1 MQKSKIIYI
10 SVLIILILGAFLR
23 FYKLEEAPLPVNQD
37 ELSNIYDGFS
47 IAQTGAD
54 RWGNKYPF
62 LLRAFGD
69 ADNRP
74 PLYSWICAASIK
86 IFGYSITAGRAPAG
100 LIGILSLLFLF
111 LVSTKIGGELFG
123 FISLLLAT
131 FSPWHLLFSRMALEA
146 VTMPSFFMIFS
157 VWLWLKTKENPTKHL
172 YIILLGFTIGFGV
185 NAYQSTKLIF
195 FILAILVLIDIF
207 KTDSYKIKR
216 PIIAAVFMFIGAYPQ
231 IHMAVFEP
239 HKFFSRATY
248 TMMEF
253 SFSFEYFSNLLQ
265 NIFSNISPDY
275 LFLSFGYNN
284 MSIARLLK
292 IEMIFF
298 YFGVFVFYLIIKQN
312 SFFKAWHLY
321 LLMFLAVLPSATT
334 MNNPHAL
341 RASSLVILYPMVSA
355 AGFCWVLDFV
365 KNQKIKIAF
374 VSLFV
379 IGVLANSTQL
389 MWKYLNDWNLKNYS
403 HQSELVEMSKKIN
416 LLKNDYSKIHIQNLG
431 IQPYIYIAS
440 YCEITPKDFQ
450 KMKKVYENQGLD
462 KFIQLDK
469 YYFFDKENFLKE
481 SLLKNGKNLIVF
493 NSKKVDLQLVDI
505 LDTRSEKFY
514 FYIY

>member
-1 MQKSKIIYI
+1 M
-10 SVLIILILGAFLR
+10 
-23 FYKLEEAPLPVNQD
+23 PLPINQD
-37 ELSNIYDGFS
+37 ELSNIYDGYS
-47 IAQTGAD
+47 IAETGAD
-54 RWGNKYPF
+54 RWGDKYPF

-86 IFGYSITAGRAPAG
+86 VFGYSITSGRAPAG
-100 LIGILSLLFLF
+100 FIGILSLIFLF
-111 LVSTKIGGELFG
+111 LVARKIGGELFA

-131 FSPWHLLFSRMALEA
+131 FSPWHILFSRMALEA
-146 VTMPSFFMIFS
+146 VTLPSFFMIFS
-157 VWLWLKTKENPTKHL
+157 VWLWLKTKENPTKYL
-172 YIILLGFTIGFGV
+172 YLILLCFTIGFGV

-195 FILAILVLIDIF
+195 FILAILILIDIF

-253 SFSFEYFSNLLQ
+253 SFSIEYFTNLFR
-265 NIFSNISPDY
+265 NIYSNISPEY

-284 MSIARLLK
+284 MSAARLLK
-292 IEMIFF
+292 VEMILFYIGLFF
-298 YFGVFVFYLIIKQN
+298 FFKILEKR

-321 LLMFLAVLPSATT
+321 LLMFLAVLPSSMT

-355 AGFCWVLDFV
+355 AGFCWLIGFV
-365 KNQKIKIAF
+365 KNQNVKYAIFGFFI
-374 VSLFV
+374 
-379 IGVLANSTQL
+379 IGVLANSTRI
-389 MWKYLNDWNLKNYS
+389 MWKYLKDWNLKNYA
-403 HQSELVEMSKKIN
+403 HQNELVVMSKKVN
-416 LLKNDYSKIHIQNLG
+416 QLKNDYSKIYIQNLG

-440 YCEITPKDFQ
+440 YCEIKPSEFQ
-450 KMKKVYENQGLD
+450 KMKKVYENLGVD
-462 KFIQLDK
+462 KFNQLDK
-469 YYFFDKENFLKE
+469 YYFFDKEKFSKD
-481 SLLKNGKNLIVF
+481 SLSKNDKNLIVF
-493 NSKKVDLQLVDI
+493 NSKNADLQLVDS
-505 LDTRSEKFY
+505 LDARSEKFY
-514 FYIY
+514 FYKY